1 MTIGLIICGALG
13 REVNALIKK
22 HGWDAEIIGVPAV
35 DHIFPQRI
43 APDVEKR
50 ILEARQ
56 QYKKLIVVFGD
67 CGSGGALDKML
78 ARHPDIQRVEGPDCY
93 EMYSGALFDKL
104 IEEEPGTYFL
114 TDFMVRTFRGLI
126 LKSMGLDRYPE
137 LRQDYFGN
145 YKRVVYLA
153 QTHNDNLLQKAQ
165 EIGEYLEL
173 DFSVRYTGYG
183 NMETRLTAL
192 MESNYSEGE
201 QKNPK

>member
-1 MTIGLIICGALG
+1 MTTGLIICGALG
-13 REVNALIKK
+13 REVNAMIKK

-35 DHIFPQRI
+35 DHVFPQRI

-56 QYKKLIVVFGD
+56 QYEKLIVVFGD

-78 ARHPDIQRVEGPDCY
+78 ARYPDIQRVAGPDCY
-93 EMYSGALFDKL
+93 EMYSGDLFEKL

-114 TDFMVRTFRGLI
+114 TDFMVRTFKGLI

-153 QTHNDNLLQKAQ
+153 QTHDEKSHQKAQ
-165 EIGEYLEL
+165 EIAEYLEL
-173 DFSVRYTGYG
+173 DFAVRYTGYG
-183 NMETRLTAL
+183 NMEKRLAAM
-192 MESNYSEGE
+192 MERK
-201 QKNPK
+201 QR

>member
-1 MTIGLIICGALG
+1 MTTGLIICGALG
-13 REVNALIKK
+13 REVNAMIKK
-22 HGWDAEIIGVPAV
+22 HNWDAEIIGVPAV
-35 DHIFPQRI
+35 DHVFPQRI

-56 QYKKLIVVFGD
+56 QYEKLIVVFGD
-67 CGSGGALDKML
+67 CGSGGALDEML
-78 ARHPDIQRVEGPDCY
+78 ARYPDIQRVAGPDCY
-93 EMYSGALFDKL
+93 EMYSGDLFEKL

-114 TDFMVRTFRGLI
+114 TDFMVRTFKGLI

-153 QTHNDNLLQKAQ
+153 QTHNEKLRQKAQ
-165 EIGEYLEL
+165 EIAEYLEL

-183 NMETRLTAL
+183 NMETRLTAM
-192 MESNYSEGE
+192 MEKNEG
-201 QKNPK
+201 N